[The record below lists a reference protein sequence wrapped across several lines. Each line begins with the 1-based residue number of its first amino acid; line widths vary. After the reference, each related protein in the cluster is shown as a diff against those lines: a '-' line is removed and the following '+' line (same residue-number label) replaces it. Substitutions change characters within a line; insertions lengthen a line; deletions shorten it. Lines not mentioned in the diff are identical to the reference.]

1 MKIKVHRY
9 VKLWIIDSYNVEDT
23 DLKTIRDAINYDLDA
38 NDCDELWET
47 VEELG
52 PIEVYDENNKLLL
65 KET

>member
-9 VKLWIIDSYNVEDT
+9 VKLWIVDSYEVENT

-38 NDCDELWET
+38 YDCYELWDT
-47 VEELG
+47 MDELG
-52 PIEVYDENNKLLL
+52 PVEVYDENNKLLL